1 MYSDG
6 GFVKLLPIHL
16 VECFVVLKKE
26 CVDLKS
32 SKIGD

>member
-6 GFVKLLPIHL
+6 GSVKWLPIHL
-16 VECFVVLKKE
+16 AEYFVVLKKE